1 MTALSGRTHP
11 TRPWIKDFHEPNAA
25 LKRPTLRQGT
35 YWLNDHENGI
45 ETSPDHRAQ
54 RLFRCAGAWRL
65 LDAGCAAGNADHGRI
80 EQPELA

>member
-45 ETSPDHRAQ
+45 ETSPDTRTQ